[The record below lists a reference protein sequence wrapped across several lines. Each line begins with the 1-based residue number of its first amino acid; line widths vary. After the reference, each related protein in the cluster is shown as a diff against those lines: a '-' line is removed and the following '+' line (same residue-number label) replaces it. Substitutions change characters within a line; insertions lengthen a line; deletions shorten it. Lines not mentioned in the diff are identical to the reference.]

1 MRVFCFL
8 LMAAF
13 ALTGCGSAE
22 PDPAASGTPAS
33 GNPRSA
39 VSGGRPDM
47 VAAVSA
53 SKTPGAAE
61 VRFALSGRPTV
72 GQPVDIQLALTPT
85 VELDRLY
92 ARFQGSEGLDLV
104 KGGETAHYEQPSRG
118 KELSHTVT
126 VIPRS
131 DGIFNVTAVVL
142 SDSDTESIARTYT
155 IPIIAGAGLPEL
167 PPPEAEAR
175 PQSKPARP

>member
-22 PDPAASGTPAS
+22 PDPAASGTAAAGKPKPVA
-33 GNPRSA
+33 
-39 VSGGRPDM
+39 GGRPDM

-53 SKTPGAAE
+53 SKTPGAAD

-92 ARFQGSEGLDLV
+92 ARFQASEGLDLV
-104 KGGETAHYEQPSRG
+104 KGGETAHYDQPGRG

-126 VIPRS
+126 VIPKS

-167 PPPEAEAR
+167 PPEAEAR

>member
-13 ALTGCGSAE
+13 ALTGCGSPE
-22 PDPAASGTPAS
+22 PDPAASGTSAPGKPKPA
-33 GNPRSA
+33 A
-39 VSGGRPDM
+39 GGRPDM
-47 VAAVSA
+47 VAAVGTSR
-53 SKTPGAAE
+53 TPGAADI
-61 VRFALSGRPTV
+61 RFALSGRPAV

-92 ARFQGSEGLDLV
+92 VRFQASEGLELV
-104 KGGETAHYEQPSRG
+104 KGSETEHYERPSLG
-118 KELSHTVT
+118 KELPHTVT

-142 SDSDTESIARTYT
+142 SDSATESIARTYT

-167 PPPEAEAR
+167 PPEPEAR